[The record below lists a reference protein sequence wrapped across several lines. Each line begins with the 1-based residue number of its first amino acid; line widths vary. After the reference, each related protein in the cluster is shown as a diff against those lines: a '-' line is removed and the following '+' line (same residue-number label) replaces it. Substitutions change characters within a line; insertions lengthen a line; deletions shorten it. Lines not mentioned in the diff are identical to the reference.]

1 MSTLVILNF
10 DKITQ
15 LIRITG
21 YRNSN
26 KGIVASKIKNMF

>member
-1 MSTLVILNF
+1 MNTLVILNF

-15 LIRITG
+15 LIRIAS

-26 KGIVASKIKNMF
+26 KGIVASKFKNMF